1 MRLMLSTIVAI
12 TAAVFMVC
20 LGTMPSKAYD
30 GPWCL
35 RGERGGGATVD
46 DCQYASFEACR
57 NFIYLWGPTS
67 MCIPNVNFRPNPAY
81 PPRKRKFR

>member
-1 MRLMLSTIVAI
+1 MHRFWLVA
-12 TAAVFMVC
+12 VLLC
-20 LGTMPSKAYD
+20 LGAAPGEARE

-35 RGERGGGATVD
+35 RGERGGGAMVD
-46 DCQYASFEACR
+46 DCQYPSFEVCR

-67 MCIPNVNFRPNPAY
+67 FCIPNINYRPHAAY